1 MGKLNIIT
9 GAAGFIGSVL
19 GRELGDSGMDNII
32 AVDDFSKKEKEI
44 ATFSFNVLFYKG
56 IIHNGLLF

>member
-9 GAAGFIGSVL
+9 DKERIIGAVL

-32 AVDDFSKKEKEI
+32 AVDDFSKK
-44 ATFSFNVLFYKG
+44 
-56 IIHNGLLF
+56 